1 MNRLLPLP
9 PREIIRR
16 LRRLGLEGPF
26 PSGKHQY
33 MRRGQFKVRVPN
45 PHGEYVSAGLIA
57 DLLRRAG
64 LSREQWE
71 SAGDQS

>member
-1 MNRLLPLP
+1 
-9 PREIIRR
+9 
-16 LRRLGLEGPF
+16 LEGPF

-45 PHGEYVSAGLIA
+45 PHGKYVSVGLIA

-64 LSREQWE
+64 LSREEWE